1 MKVNINGNFI
11 CRLAALIVF
20 ILGLFGVSILNP
32 VLLGLALWLLST
44 FV

>member
-1 MKVNINGNFI
+1 MQINGSFI

-20 ILGLFGVSILNP
+20 ILGLFGVSLFGSP

-44 FV
+44 FL